1 MLVVTI
7 IGLPVRRTVGSFGV
21 VMRAD
26 DHHSAEAL
34 LAVVNAP
41 AAKGVIGDAPPVIQE
56 ERPFFLSLFAHTRHN
71 GLLWL

>member
-1 MLVVTI
+1 
-7 IGLPVRRTVGSFGV
+7 
-21 VMRAD
+21 MRAD

-56 ERPFFLSLFAHTRHN
+56 ERPFFFSLFTHTRHS
-71 GLLWL
+71 GLDVYKRQLSYIHHYRRYRLYIVNAH